1 MFLLILSIE
10 NLIIL
15 SILLLSLILF
25 NLHNLDKS
33 KLVTLVFFSF
43 LTLLFLSSVTQNIGI
58 IIRQKWMIMPI
69 IFSVVLSII
78 SSYKFDH
85 IK

>member
-15 SILLLSLILF
+15 SILLLSIILF